1 LFSRSGLNH
10 LSLSSIN
17 QLLETHLSNRR
28 IISRLDVKGPNLIK
42 GIQLEGLRVIGDP
55 NIFARRYYED
65 GADEIIYMDI
75 VASLY
80 GRNNL
85 LEIVQRAARDVF
97 VPMTVGG
104 GIRSIENV
112 RDLLRAGADKVAIN
126 TAAVLRP
133 ELISE
138 VARRFGSQCMVL
150 SIEAKKSGDGGWEVY
165 TDCGRERTGMNV
177 VEWARR
183 GADLGAGEILV
194 TSIDREGT
202 RKGFD
207 TELTRAIAEAVSIPV
222 IASGGM
228 GSIEHL
234 VDVLNKGKA
243 DGAAMADAL
252 HYNRTT
258 LVAVRRELLKAGIE
272 VRKIAD

>member
-1 LFSRSGLNH
+1 VTNVRL
-10 LSLSSIN
+10 IA
-17 QLLETHLSNRR
+17 
-28 IISRLDVKGPNLIK
+28 RLDVKGPNLIK
-42 GIQLEGLRVIGDP
+42 GVHLEGLRIIGDP
-55 NIFARRYYED
+55 REYARRYYEQ
-65 GADEIIYMDI
+65 GADELIYIDI

-85 LEIVQRAARDVF
+85 MDIVQHAARDVF

-104 GIRSIENV
+104 GIRSSDDV

-126 TAAVLRP
+126 TAAVKRP

-138 VARRFGSQCMVL
+138 VSRRFGSQCMVL
-150 SIEAKKSGDGGWEVY
+150 SIEAKSRDDGRWEVY
-165 TDCGRERTGMNV
+165 TDCGRERSGIDA

-183 GADLGAGEILV
+183 GIELGAGEILL

-207 TELTRAIAEAVSIPV
+207 AALTRAVASAVTVPV
-222 IASGGM
+222 VASGGY
-228 GSIEHL
+228 GEARHL
-234 VDVLNKGKA
+234 AEVVSA
-243 DGAAMADAL
+243 GAAAAAFADAL

-258 LVAVRRELLKAGIE
+258 MSQLREVARAQSIPVRQG
-272 VRKIAD
+272 